1 MSQSDY
7 LIHYGVM
14 GMKWGIRKDGKP
26 QGYQSG
32 KRRSSKSSLSKTT
45 GHSKVSKP
53 GSNAQSGSSASS
65 GSKSEKKFQLSD
77 KQKKALAIGAAV
89 AVTAAAAYGTYKVAN
104 ISAASK
110 IAKNTSDSVKATDM
124 IDNLFSTAKAAK
136 PIMDKA
142 RAEANKT
149 REQQAAAKKVK
160 QERRDFV
167 KNITTKSDKEVSDF
181 VNRLSQEKKARDL
194 TAELVD
200 PGKSFVT
207 STVKSAGRKV
217 VPALATAAAT
227 SGLGYIANK
236 KTSDNPKDKEEE
248 TARRKKVV
256 RDTASD
262 TRKLVTKK

>member
-32 KRRSSKSSLSKTT
+32 KRGSSKSSLSKTT
-45 GHSKVSKP
+45 GHSKVGKP

-65 GSKSEKKFQLSD
+65 GSKSEKKFQLSE

-89 AVTAAAAYGTYKVAN
+89 AVTAIAAYSTYKVAN
-104 ISAASK
+104 TSAARK
-110 IAKNTSDSVKATDM
+110 IAKNTADSVRVADM
-124 IDNLFSTAKAAK
+124 LDSVVAKAAK
-136 PIMDKA
+136 NKA
-142 RAEANKT
+142 QN
-149 REQQAAAKKVK
+149 AAAKQVR

-167 KNITTKSDKEVSDF
+167 RNITTKSDKEVSDF
-181 VNRLSQEKKARDL
+181 VNRLSQEKKAKDL

-200 PGKSFVT
+200 PGKSFVMA
-207 STVKSAGRKV
+207 TVKSAGRKV
-217 VPALATAAAT
+217 VPALATAAVT
-227 SGLGYIANK
+227 SGLGYVANK
-236 KTSDNPKDKEEE
+236 KTSENPKDKEEE

>member
-32 KRRSSKSSLSKTT
+32 KRGSSKSSLSKTT

-77 KQKKALAIGAAV
+77 KQKKALAVGAAV
-89 AVTAAAAYGTYKVAN
+89 AVTAIAAYSTYKVAN
-104 ISAASK
+104 TRAASK
-110 IAKNTSDSVKATDM
+110 IAKNTANSVRVSDMLDSVVT
-124 IDNLFSTAKAAK
+124 NAAK
-136 PIMDKA
+136 NKA
-142 RAEANKT
+142 QNE
-149 REQQAAAKKVK
+149 AAKKVK

-181 VNRLSQEKKARDL
+181 VNRLSQEKKAKDL

-200 PGKSFVT
+200 PGKSFVM

-217 VPALATAAAT
+217 VPALATAAVT
-227 SGLGYIANK
+227 SGLGYVANK
-236 KTSDNPKDKEEE
+236 KTSENPKDKEEE

>member
-32 KRRSSKSSLSKTT
+32 KRGSSKSSLSKTT
-45 GHSKVSKP
+45 GRSKVSKP

-89 AVTAAAAYGTYKVAN
+89 AVTAVAAYSTYKVAN
-104 ISAASK
+104 TRAASK
-110 IAKNTSDSVKATDM
+110 IAKNTANSVRVSDMLDSVVA
-124 IDNLFSTAKAAK
+124 NAAK
-136 PIMDKA
+136 NKA
-142 RAEANKT
+142 KNKAQN
-149 REQQAAAKKVK
+149 EAAKKVK

-181 VNRLSQEKKARDL
+181 VNRLSQEKKAKDL

-200 PGKSFVT
+200 PGKSFVM

-217 VPALATAAAT
+217 VPALATAAVT
-227 SGLGYIANK
+227 SGLGYVANK